1 MLIGFL
7 IVFFIFL
14 LVYQI
19 FLVFTNTNESF
30 IYWFNSGNANI
41 VYQTYNTNSNPLILA
56 QQNAG
61 NIEYLKEQMAQV
73 NGLDKEVQD
82 ISANV
87 VTLNQQV
94 TALVQAQA
102 NASQQLV
109 GNKPLAI
116 SGTSAIP
123 TESSVSSSMSSMTSS
138 MPSSISSSMPSS
150 IPSSM
155 PSSISSSMPSSMP
168 SSIPSSMPTF

>member
-14 LVYQI
+14 IVYQI
-19 FLVFTNTNESF
+19 FLEFTNTNESF
-30 IYWFNSGNANI
+30 IEGFNSGNGNI
-41 VYQTYNTNSNPLILA
+41 VYQPYDTNSNPLILA

-61 NIEYLKEQMAQV
+61 NIEYLNGQLSQL

-116 SGTSAIP
+116 SGT
-123 TESSVSSSMSSMTSS
+123 TS
-138 MPSSISSSMPSS
+138 
-150 IPSSM
+150 
-155 PSSISSSMPSSMP
+155 
-168 SSIPSSMPTF
+168 T